1 MKKNR
6 LAMISIGLV
15 IITGSLLLG
24 GLHLY
29 AGQGTIPR
37 GTVVAGLP
45 LGGRQSADA
54 LGLLN
59 EEIALILKKKVI
71 LSADESE
78 KTLTWQE
85 TGISFDTSS
94 FRAAVRQL
102 GAGTLWERVQT
113 RKNFPKQ
120 WELKITLNEKKL
132 HAIFPPSW
140 EKSQFGDPTDAVR
153 TITPDDQIRYLPE
166 KTAQRVDWERFAPAL
181 AKSAE
186 TEWSRRLV
194 ERRRPGSGDG
204 SGPGDGNA
212 SGEKSPGEY
221 APGASAP
228 VRLVVPLR
236 TVQPKVTV
244 TTLKK
249 EGIRRKIVQF
259 STGLLTSGAGR
270 IHNVDAAAR
279 SIDGK
284 VLAPGEIFD
293 YGKAVEYAEKTYG
306 FREAPVIFAGKL
318 VPGVGGGICQVSST
332 LYNAAVRAGLDIV
345 ERRNHSVPVS
355 YLPKGQDATFAQ
367 GHINFRF
374 KNTSGHHLL
383 IRAEV
388 ENKRLT
394 VKLFGDLPENV
405 AYAIES
411 RTMEVI
417 PAPEKHVVNGAL
429 PAGSKQLVLPG
440 KQGYVVETYRIK
452 KIDGRTVE
460 RIRIS
465 EDIYPAQPAVIA
477 VGGTE
482 NSSGSKGGASD
493 KSTPKQILEDGVQGP
508 NFR

>member
-1 MKKNR
+1 MKKIR
-6 LAMISIGLV
+6 LPMISIGVV
-15 IITGSLLLG
+15 IFTGLLLFG

-29 AGQGTIPR
+29 TGQGTIPR

-54 LGLLN
+54 LGMLDK
-59 EEIALILKKKVI
+59 EISLMLKQKVI
-71 LSADESE
+71 MSAGENN

-102 GAGTLWERVQT
+102 EAGTLWERVQT
-113 RKNFPKQ
+113 RKNFLKQ
-120 WELKITLNEKKL
+120 WEFKVALNEKKL
-132 HAIFPPSW
+132 HAAFPTSW
-140 EKSQFGDPTDAVR
+140 EKSQFGDPADAVR

-166 KTAQRVDWERFAPAL
+166 KTALRVDWARLAPTL

-186 TEWSRRLV
+186 TEWNRRLT
-194 ERRRPGSGDG
+194 EQRQPKAGDG
-204 SGPGDGNA
+204 SGPGNGNA
-212 SGEKSPGEY
+212 LGEKSPGEY
-221 APGASAP
+221 VSGASTP
-228 VRLVVPLR
+228 SRLVVPMR
-236 TVQPKVTV
+236 MVQPKVTLA
-244 TTLKK
+244 TLKK
-249 EGIRRKIVQF
+249 EGIRRKIAQF

-293 YGKAVEYAEKTYG
+293 YGKTVEYAEKTYG

-383 IRAEV
+383 IRAKV

-394 VKLFGDLPENV
+394 IKLFGDMPENV
-405 AYAIES
+405 TYAIDS
-411 RTMEVI
+411 RTTEVI
-417 PAPEKHVVNGAL
+417 PAPKKYVVNGAL
-429 PAGSKQLVLPG
+429 PAGSKELVLQG
-440 KQGYVVETYRIK
+440 KRGYVVETYRIK
-452 KIDGRTVE
+452 RVDGRTLE

-482 NSSGSKGGASD
+482 NSSGSKGGASG
-493 KSTPKQILEDGVQGP
+493 KSVPKQILEDGVKGP
-508 NFR
+508 NFQ